1 MTTQQVD
8 NSRVSKHLGQTSSY
22 ARDYDPS
29 LLVREPRSGNRTY
42 LGLQNTALPFCGY
55 DIWNAYEI
63 SSMTERGR
71 PVTAIAKI
79 MYPCDNEYIVESKS
93 IKLYFNSFNMARF
106 GATGDE
112 CLDHLKE
119 LCEKDLSAL
128 LETDVRV
135 SLFNPSDV
143 QRAETKPYFAKGY
156 VTIEDDDQVMDS
168 IVFNEFTETLDL
180 LAGPYGLSRS
190 GRMTLYRYHSSL
202 LKSNCRVTGQPDW
215 GDVYIHLKSDG
226 ALSPKTLARY
236 IVSFRDE
243 CHFHEEICECIYKR
257 LWDIFNPKEL
267 AVTCLYARRGG
278 IDINPTRV
286 SHVDL
291 LNDQLIDPDIPF
303 SKTPR
308 Q

>member
-1 MTTQQVD
+1 MTTQQLD
-8 NSRVSKHLGQTSSY
+8 NSRVSKHLGQTSTY

-29 LLVREPRSGNRTY
+29 LLVREPRSSNRTY
-42 LGLQNTALPFCGY
+42 LGLENDNLPFCGY
-55 DIWNAYEI
+55 DIWNAYEV
-63 SSMTERGR
+63 SSMTENGR
-71 PVTAIAKI
+71 PVTAVAKI

-93 IKLYFNSFNMARF
+93 IKLYFNSFNMARL
-106 GATGDE
+106 GSTGDE
-112 CLDHLKE
+112 CLAEIKE
-119 LCEKDLSAL
+119 RVENDLSAL
-128 LETDVRV
+128 LETNVV
-135 SLFNPSDV
+135 ATLFNPGDIE
-143 QRAETKPYFAKGY
+143 RAKITTYYDRGY
-156 VTIEDDDQVMDS
+156 TTIEDDNAMMDS
-168 IVFNEFTETLDL
+168 MIFTEYSETPSL
-180 LAGPYGLSRS
+180 LSGPYGILRLDQL
-190 GRMTLYRYHSSL
+190 TLYRYHSSL
-202 LKSNCRVTGQPDW
+202 LKSNCRVTNQPDW
-215 GDVYIHLKSDG
+215 GDVYIHMKTDK
-226 ALSPKTLARY
+226 ALTSNALARY

-257 LWDIFNPKEL
+257 LWDLFTPKEL